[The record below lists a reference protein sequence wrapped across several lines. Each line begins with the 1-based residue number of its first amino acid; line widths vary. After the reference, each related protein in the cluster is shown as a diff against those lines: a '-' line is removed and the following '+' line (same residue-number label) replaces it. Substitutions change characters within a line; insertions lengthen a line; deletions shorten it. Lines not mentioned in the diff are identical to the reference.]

1 MERDLW
7 TKFKQLVTVSCG
19 PGDNLSKTYIAEL
32 LSMLFLCK
40 KMSKLLFFVNVR
52 KMAKFL
58 VLIYVSKQKLQFLAH
73 QISWVSD

>member
-40 KMSKLLFFVNVR
+40 KNEQIVIFCKCEKDGRVPSVNLCFKAKASVPGTSNKLGE
-52 KMAKFL
+52 
-58 VLIYVSKQKLQFLAH
+58 
-73 QISWVSD
+73 